1 MDLNDFRAV
10 NYKRK
15 YHLVPCFFFP
25 FYFILFDFPH
35 FIPAI
40 FLAKPQ
46 KSGELAN
53 GWEEGSESR
62 S

>member
-10 NYKRK
+10 NYKGNIIRF
-15 YHLVPCFFFP
+15 PAFFP
-25 FYFILFDFPH
+25 FNFIPFDFPH

-40 FLAKPQ
+40 FLPKPQ

-53 GWEEGSESR
+53 GREEGSESR
-62 S
+62 